1 MKERTKN
8 GRTKNG
14 LTKRRLTKRL
24 RKTKKG
30 GCGCNGVKKTLINL

>member
-14 LTKRRLTKRL
+14 RTKRRLTKRV

-30 GCGCNGVKKTLINL
+30 GCGCNGVKKPLINL